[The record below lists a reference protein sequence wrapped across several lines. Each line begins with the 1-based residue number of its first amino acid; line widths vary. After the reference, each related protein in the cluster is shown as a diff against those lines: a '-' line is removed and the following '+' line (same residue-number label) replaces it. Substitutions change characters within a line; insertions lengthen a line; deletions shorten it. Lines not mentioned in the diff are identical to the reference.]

1 MLHWLNF
8 SSFFS
13 MQFWGFCIVISI
25 LYIILDILIPDT
37 DTNNPKLLNVL
48 FIVIIGFLYFIIL
61 CLMGLASRGLL

>member
-25 LYIILDILIPDT
+25 LYIILDIRIHIT